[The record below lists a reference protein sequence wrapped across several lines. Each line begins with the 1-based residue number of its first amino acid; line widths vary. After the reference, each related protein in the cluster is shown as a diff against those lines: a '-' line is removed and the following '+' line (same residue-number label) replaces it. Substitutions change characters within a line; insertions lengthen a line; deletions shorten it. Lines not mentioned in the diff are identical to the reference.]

1 MQILMR
7 LEGCQL
13 AKDRIR
19 VAILGTGNIGADL
32 AERLLLD
39 PGFEVVAFVGRRA
52 DSPGLIRMTGRI
64 PHLVSNGFEGFAPL
78 LERIDGVFDATSAF
92 DHAGHWAQVS
102 EAGKWAIDLTPSR
115 IGKPVVPEL
124 TSFVPSMKL
133 EDDYSANYSMVTC
146 GGQSS
151 APLVYAITSQ
161 SQGQCEI
168 EISSSIA
175 SLSAGPATRR
185 NLDQYISSTE
195 NLASVLKPKA
205 TAKAILV
212 LNPAEPPVMM
222 RTTVT
227 VRADGFDLDA
237 IRSLAKDIVSRVQN
251 YVPGYAMVVEPHFMD
266 ECTVSATVK
275 VTGEGYYLPEY
286 AGNLDI
292 INAAAVETARR
303 HMSKFSKSEA

>member
-1 MQILMR
+1 MAR
-7 LEGCQL
+7 P
-13 AKDRIR
+13 RIR

-39 PGFEVVAFVGRRA
+39 PDFEVVAFVGRRA
-52 DSPGLIRMTGRI
+52 DSPGLLRMEGRI
-64 PHLVSNGFEGFAPL
+64 PNLISDGFVGFLPMIN
-78 LERIDGVFDATSAF
+78 EIDGVFDATSAF
-92 DHAGHWAQVS
+92 DHAGHWSEVS
-102 EAGKWAIDLTPSR
+102 LAGKWAIDLTPSR
-115 IGKPVVPEL
+115 LGKPIVPEL
-124 TSFVPSMKL
+124 TSYIDAMTLDRNFSG
-133 EDDYSANYSMVTC
+133 NYSMVTC

-161 SQGQCEI
+161 STGESEI

-185 NLDQYISSTE
+185 NLDQYVASTE
-195 NLASVLKPKA
+195 NLAMVLKPSSR
-205 TAKAILV
+205 AKAILV
-212 LNPAEPPVMM
+212 LNPADPPVMM

-227 VRADGFDLDA
+227 VRADSFDIEA
-237 IRSLAKDIVSRVQN
+237 IRVLAQNIVEKVKN
-251 YVPGYAMVVEPHFMD
+251 YVPGYALVVEPHFMD
-266 ECTVSATVK
+266 ERTVSATVK

-303 HMSKFSKSEA
+303 HMAQFSKSEA